1 MVDDPV
7 APGKTPPPKATQ
19 MNGRGL
25 KGRGMQVAL
34 ALSVTL
40 NLIVAGLVGGAMLR
54 GPHGPEGK
62 DREFSFGPF
71 SEAMEPAER
80 KALRKDIL
88 QRAPGLRQ
96 MRQNMRSDMDKVLA
110 ALRAEPFDP
119 VALTTVMEAQQT
131 RLTGQISV
139 GSHALRD
146 FLLTMDTAHR
156 HAFADRL
163 EDRLKHRD
171 EEKH

>member
-1 MVDDPV
+1 
-7 APGKTPPPKATQ
+7 
-19 MNGRGL
+19 
-25 KGRGMQVAL
+25 MQVAL

-40 NLIVAGLVGGAMLR
+40 NLIVAGFVGGAMLR

-71 SEAMEPAER
+71 SDAMEPAER

-88 QRAPGLRQ
+88 QRAPGLGQ
-96 MRQNMRSDMDKVLA
+96 MRQEMRADMDKVVA

-119 VALTTVMEAQQT
+119 AALTNVMEAQQA

-139 GSHALRD
+139 GSQALRD
-146 FLLTMDTAHR
+146 FLLTMDAPHR

-163 EDRLKHRD
+163 EDRLKRKD
-171 EEKH
+171 KH

>member
-1 MVDDPV
+1 MDDPV
-7 APGKTPPPKATQ
+7 VPGKTQTPKGWGLA
-19 MNGRGL
+19 GRGT
-25 KGRGMQVAL
+25 QVAL

-40 NLIVAGLVGGAMLR
+40 NLVVAGLVGGAVLR

-71 SEAMEPAER
+71 SEAMDPAER

-88 QRAPGLRQ
+88 QRAPGLGQ
-96 MRQNMRSDMDKVLA
+96 MRQDMRDDMDKVVA

-119 VALTTVMEAQQT
+119 AALTTVMEAQQA

-139 GSHALRD
+139 GSQALRD
-146 FLLTMDTAHR
+146 FLLTMDSQHR

-163 EDRLKHRD
+163 EDRLKHKDKR
-171 EEKH
+171 